1 MIVFI
6 IVVALATTQ
15 NKDQIKENVNVGT
28 ENAHTEGPGSTHHL
42 GQEEQVPKYMSSGFL
57 NKI

>member
-6 IVVALATTQ
+6 IVVATTQ

-28 ENAHTEGPGSTHHL
+28 ENAHTEGPGSTHNL
-42 GQEEQVPKYMSSGFL
+42 GQEEQVPKYM
-57 NKI
+57 